1 MHQKLQSRYL
11 KQRREMKYLIPFLFL
26 LSCSTA
32 EPIEV
37 VTNLDEV
44 DSIVWW
50 EIQNDSVIIWTE
62 EDEKR
67 ADIERFNYIRSLDT
81 TGWE

>member
-1 MHQKLQSRYL
+1 
-11 KQRREMKYLIPFLFL
+11 MKYILPFLLL
-26 LSCSTA
+26 LSCSTT

-37 VTNLDEV
+37 VSYMDKV

-50 EIQNDSVIIWTE
+50 EIQNDSLIIWTE

-67 ADIERFNYIRSLDT
+67 ADIERLNYIRSLDT

>member
-1 MHQKLQSRYL
+1 M
-11 KQRREMKYLIPFLFL
+11 L
-26 LSCSTA
+26 LSCSA
-32 EPIEV
+32 QEPIEE
-37 VTNLDEV
+37 VTNLDKV

-67 ADIERFNYIRSLDT
+67 ADIDRLNYISSLDT
-81 TGWE
+81 TFNTKEK

>member
-1 MHQKLQSRYL
+1 
-11 KQRREMKYLIPFLFL
+11 MKYILPFLLL

-67 ADIERFNYIRSLDT
+67 ADIERFNYIWSLDT

>member
-1 MHQKLQSRYL
+1 
-11 KQRREMKYLIPFLFL
+11 MKYILPFLLL

-50 EIQNDSVIIWTE
+50 EVQNDSLIIWTE

-67 ADIERFNYIRSLDT
+67 ADIERLNYIRSLDT

>member
-1 MHQKLQSRYL
+1 
-11 KQRREMKYLIPFLFL
+11 MKRILPFLLL
-26 LSCSTA
+26 LSCSVQG
-32 EPIEV
+32 PIEE
-37 VTNLDEV
+37 VTNLDKV

-67 ADIERFNYIRSLDT
+67 ADIDRLNYIRSLDT
-81 TGWE
+81 TFNTKKR

>member
-1 MHQKLQSRYL
+1 
-11 KQRREMKYLIPFLFL
+11 MKNILAFLLL
-26 LSCSTA
+26 LSCLA
-32 EPIEV
+32 QGPIEE
-37 VTNLDEV
+37 VTNLDKV

-67 ADIERFNYIRSLDT
+67 ADIDRLNYIRSLDT
-81 TGWE
+81 TFNTKDNE